1 HMLAIARGR
10 VPQLH
15 ALLMDAATFSANHA
29 LAVTEPV
36 HAPESACGALG
47 PDEAALDGHLRA
59 QEKGRLEQEFLPTD
73 AVHRAVHAWASED

>member
-1 HMLAIARGR
+1 MLAIARGR

-15 ALLMDAATFSANHA
+15 ALLMDAATFSAHHA

-47 PDEAALDGHLRA
+47 LNEAALADHLRA
-59 QEKGRLEQEFLPTD
+59 QKNGRLEQEFLPTD
-73 AVHRAVHAWASED
+73 AVHRAVHAWVDED